1 MDSQARSSIRL
12 KKTPVYIIKNLVV
25 TEFVVTIIYQIL
37 GWAAN
42 YGEIYQKLNF
52 SAFISYEIAQL
63 VLKLS
68 VEAWIIGYIGLR
80 WYFWSADI
88 QRDRIIIKSGI
99 LLRRQQVVPLVRP
112 VLVSYA
118 FGLLS
123 RIFRYGTILITS
135 VGSSKT
141 IVLKEIPA
149 PQIVGLEIE
158 KQNIQG
164 QKIGMHQFP
173 IVPALEQLLRDR
185 EHEQLEFKSALRW
198 DMKEQKV
205 NRALEKI
212 IMKTVAAFLN
222 SNGGVLVIG
231 IDDER
236 RIVGIAHDYR
246 TLPNQSIDGFENH
259 FNNIF
264 RDAIGA
270 EFRQWVRL
278 QFLQSDGYDICTIQ
292 IAPAHQPVYVTLEG
306 DEMFFIRTGNGTSPL
321 QLSEVDRYIQSRW
334 NR

>member
-1 MDSQARSSIRL
+1 MDSPIRPSIRL
-12 KKTPVYIIKNLVV
+12 KKTPVYIIKNLVIA
-25 TEFVVTIIYQIL
+25 EFVVTIIYQAL

-42 YGEIYQKLNF
+42 YGEIYQQLNF
-52 SAFISYEIAQL
+52 SALISYEIAQL

-88 QRDRIIIKSGI
+88 YRDRIMIKSGVI
-99 LLRRQQVVPLVRP
+99 LRKQQVIPLVRP
-112 VLVSYA
+112 VLVSYS

-135 VGSSKT
+135 AESSKT
-141 IVLKEIPA
+141 VVLKEIPA
-149 PQIVGLEIE
+149 PHIVGAEIE
-158 KQNIQG
+158 KQNRQE
-164 QKIGMHQFP
+164 KESASHRFP
-173 IVPALEQLLRDR
+173 VVASLEQLLQDR
-185 EHEQLEFKSALRW
+185 EHEQLEFKSSLRW
-198 DMKEQKV
+198 DMKEQKI
-205 NRALEKI
+205 NRGLEKI

-231 IDDER
+231 VDDEK
-236 RIVGIAHDYR
+236 RIVGIAHDYQ
-246 TLPNQSIDGFENH
+246 TLPNQNIDGFENH

-278 QFLQSDGYDICTIQ
+278 QFLQNQGREVCLVK
-292 IAPAHQPVYVTLEG
+292 IAPAHQPVYMTFDG
-306 DEMFFIRTGNGTSPL
+306 NEMFFIRTGNGTSPL

-334 NR
+334 SR